1 MQEVEILDDQWLIQP
16 ELVPDDGDVLLGG
29 GPRAQHLRRRITR
42 DEPQHEEGD
51 ERNPEQD
58 RHCLEEPAS
67 GVANDVQW
75 QYSWAR
81 D

>member
-1 MQEVEILDDQWLIQP
+1 MFSWVAA
-16 ELVPDDGDVLLGG
+16 
-29 GPRAQHLRRRITR
+29 RAPSICVAGSPGMSRSMKNAI
-42 DEPQHEEGD
+42 
-51 ERNPEQD
+51 ERNPEED

-67 GVANDVQW
+67 GVAKDVQC